1 MTKTNLN
8 AINILRVILHTKFY
22 NNMIFTER
30 LKNIPELESF
40 NSVYISNSHT
50 VQIKIKK
57 TYLKKKYNMELN
69 DTYIYYDIFSQHL
82 LNLILDNLF
91 DIEIMYNAYKL
102 ETPLGDLLNKDT
114 LKFLFNVTVM
124 SENIINFHL

>member
-1 MTKTNLN
+1 MTRTNLN

-22 NNMIFTER
+22 NNIIFTEK
-30 LKNIPELESF
+30 LKNITELESF
-40 NSVYISNSHT
+40 NSAYISNSHT

-69 DTYIYYDIFSQHL
+69 DTYIYYEIFSEHL
-82 LNLILDNLF
+82 LNLLLDNYY
-91 DIEIMYNAYKL
+91 DIETMYNTYNSN
-102 ETPLGDLLNKDT
+102 TPLGDLLNKDT